1 MSEEGV
7 DTCAGGLVM
16 LGKGEICCGLIL
28 AEMLVDFGEIC

>member
-16 LGKGEICCGLIL
+16 LGKEEICCRPIL
-28 AEMLVDFGEIC
+28 MEMLVDFGEIC